1 MKTLVLASQKG
12 GAGKTTLAAH
22 LAVEAVK
29 QGVDSVC
36 VTDTDPQ
43 GNLASWWNKRQAND
57 IAYATILQH
66 AQMRKAGIALCV
78 VDTPGIIDGNIE
90 AVIALADFVL
100 IPAAPSVLDLES
112 VGKTA
117 SLLESAGKAFAFVV
131 SRADMRTSLP
141 TEMRNALAGAYPVA
155 PVIVTHQPSN
165 YVRPMNDG
173 LTGDSPQIAE
183 LWKYVNEEMR
193 K

>member
-29 QGVDSVC
+29 QGVASVC

-43 GNLASWWNKRQAND
+43 GNLASWWNKRQAQD

-66 AQMRKAGIALCV
+66 AQMRKSGIALCI
-78 VDTPGIIDGNIE
+78 VDTPGIIDSNIH
-90 AVIALADFVL
+90 AVITLADFVL
-100 IPAAPSVLDLES
+100 IPAAPSALDLES
-112 VGKTA
+112 VNQTA
-117 SLLESAGKAFAFVV
+117 GIIEQAGKPFAFVV

-141 TEMRNALAGAYPVA
+141 AEMRNVLASAYPVA
-155 PVIVTHQPSN
+155 PVIITHQPSK